1 MKEMP
6 LQQVRSEAANVR
18 PLYGAAFAMAIS
30 QNVLW
35 TAMPFIV
42 RNIGGNE
49 EHVGYAWAA
58 NMLGYVSCL
67 LFAATKLGHLKA
79 RVATRIA
86 AAAMFLATLA
96 MAVLVWHAIAHNR
109 LGDPLLIWAVI
120 GAGTLAGAAMSLY
133 WPFLMAWVSA
143 DYEGVSLNRRLG
155 TYNGMWSSAVI
166 LGPLLAGA
174 LVDMSTLGP
183 LVVSVAFLAACS
195 VLLGFA
201 RDGTTG
207 EAASVP
213 ARSCQD
219 KNAGP
224 VGISFDPTMLVR
236 LKWMAR
242 IAMFCAWVCTGICR
256 TQFALLFTGL
266 GFSGTQ
272 FGTLIM
278 IFGIC
283 NFLAL
288 TGAGRSEFWHF
299 KRALL
304 FGGQAVLVLSLLLII
319 FGRTLWTF
327 VPAFVVM
334 GIVFGFAYSSHLYYA
349 SCGSRKRS
357 APMAIH
363 EVTLSMGIVV
373 GSGAGGYL
381 AANVGL
387 YSPYWFAVGIL
398 VLGVVAQAIT
408 WTILK
413 PRRHNQDVGQIL
425 TNPEPGPSAR
435 ISR

>member
-1 MKEMP
+1 
-6 LQQVRSEAANVR
+6 
-18 PLYGAAFAMAIS
+18 MAIS
-30 QNVLW
+30 LNVLW

-58 NMLGYVSCL
+58 NMLGYMLCL
-67 LFAATKLGHLKA
+67 LLAAAKLGHLKA
-79 RVATRIA
+79 RSATRIA

-96 MAVLVWHAIAHNR
+96 MALLVWHAIAHNR

-133 WPFLMAWVSA
+133 WPYLMAWVSA

-166 LGPLLAGA
+166 LGPLVAGA
-174 LVDMSTLGP
+174 LVDIGTLWP
-183 LVVSVAFLAACS
+183 LMVSVAVLAACL

-201 RDGTTG
+201 RDGAAG
-207 EAASVP
+207 EAALAP
-213 ARSCQD
+213 ASCDQNN
-219 KNAGP
+219 NAAP
-224 VGISFDPTMLVR
+224 AGIGFDPTMLVR

-256 TQFALLFTGL
+256 SQFALLFTGL

-299 KRALL
+299 KRTLL
-304 FGGQAVLVLSLLLII
+304 FGGQAVLVLALLLII
-319 FGRTLWTF
+319 FGRTLWAF

-334 GIVFGFAYSSHLYYA
+334 GIAFGFAYSSHLYYA
-349 SCGSRKRS
+349 SCGSKKRS

-363 EVTLSMGIVV
+363 EVTLSLGIVV
-373 GSGAGGYL
+373 GSGARGYL
-381 AANVGL
+381 AAHVDL
-387 YSPYWFAVGIL
+387 YSPYWFSAGVL
-398 VLGVVAQAIT
+398 VLGIAAQAIT
-408 WTILK
+408 WVLLR
-413 PRRHNQDVGQIL
+413 PRRDH
-425 TNPEPGPSAR
+425 
-435 ISR
+435 